1 MRKQKLYSI
10 LWSVMDVALYPVAY
24 MLTLPYFMH
33 QLGLE
38 LFGIWMLVNGFL
50 ISGQLFNF
58 GIGTATLRNVSR
70 FLSLN
75 QDAEVSRTINSNLV
89 TTLLIGVM
97 SLIIGLGVIAG
108 IQTWNWF
115 SFRPEYRES
124 VAYCL
129 IITAPILTLKFME
142 QVLQNALRAHE
153 KFVLSSVLS
162 MCSRFSVLGINI
174 LLIAFK
180 VRSIEWLLLVNLVI
194 LAGINLMLFLAV
206 KRTNPMI
213 HFGLHFSRQRVMEE
227 IQYGKWTWMQS
238 LMVILTYQSDRF
250 LVMIFFGPATLAYYA
265 IVSTMFNHIHMC
277 YIALAPWLF
286 PTLAKMK
293 QQGEASLGQYIK
305 IRSYILVLAVVS
317 LWVFYLTNEFIL
329 KYWIG
334 VENYAEISE
343 LITLFILFE
352 LLFVFTIVP
361 YIYCNSSGFEKLYTK
376 ITGMFTSMNLA
387 GMLAGCYFSQDVH
400 GMVWGLVCTTLP
412 AMMIQNYILNRSI
425 FHQPVLN
432 EALWVFLPPLLV
444 AFAILSSVIMVQLFI
459 AGITLYLLYRL
470 YYLKIVNRD
479 VVAG

>member
-1 MRKQKLYSI
+1 MSKVRLYSI

-33 QLGLE
+33 ELGLE

-70 FLSLN
+70 FLGMN
-75 QDAEVSRTINSNLV
+75 EQAEVSRTINSNLV
-89 TTLLIGVM
+89 ATLLIGLVC
-97 SLIIGLGVIAG
+97 LIGGLGIIAG
-108 IQTWNWF
+108 IQTWDWF
-115 SFRPEYRES
+115 SLRAEYRES
-124 VAYCL
+124 VMYCL
-129 IITAPILTLKFME
+129 LLAAPILTLKFME
-142 QVLQNALRAHE
+142 QVLQNALKAHE
-153 KFVLSSVLS
+153 KYVRSSALS
-162 MCSRFSVLGINI
+162 MVSRFGVLGINC
-174 LLIAFK
+174 LLISLH
-180 VRSIEWLLLVNLVI
+180 VRSIEWLLVVNMVV
-194 LAGINLMLFLAV
+194 LAGMNLLLFIAM
-206 KRTNPMI
+206 KRTNPTI
-213 HFGLHFSRQRVMEE
+213 HFGLHFSWKRLLEE

-293 QQGEASLGQYIK
+293 ERGEASLRQYVK
-305 IRSYILVLAVVS
+305 IRSYILVLSVMS
-317 LWVFYLTNEFIL
+317 LWMFYLTNAYIL

-334 VENYAEISE
+334 VDNYAEISE

-361 YIYCNSSGFEKLYTK
+361 YIYCNSSGYEKLYTK
-376 ITGMFTSMNLA
+376 ITAMFTALNLA
-387 GMLAGCYFSQDVH
+387 GMLAGCYLSGNVQ

-412 AMMIQNYILNRSI
+412 AMMMQNYMLNRKI

-444 AFAILSSVIMVQLFI
+444 AFAILSSVMMVQLLI
-459 AGITLYLLYRL
+459 AAITLYLLYRL